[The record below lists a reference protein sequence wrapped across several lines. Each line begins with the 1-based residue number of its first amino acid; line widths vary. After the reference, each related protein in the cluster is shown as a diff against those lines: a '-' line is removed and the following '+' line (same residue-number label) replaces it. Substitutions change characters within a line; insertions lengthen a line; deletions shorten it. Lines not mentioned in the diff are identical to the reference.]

1 MGKKNLLNRILY
13 IILIIFM
20 YYIILNPKGYIAGTF
35 KGNYYLFVLL
45 ILAFVLT
52 LMVNLKKLLVSRHT
66 AFKIHFLLFC
76 ICYLFFV
83 NMFLGLIKGNNFL
96 YIIDDVNG
104 YLFAICSIIFLYL
117 FKNGFEYKDIFKHY
131 VIASSMVAIL
141 YIVIVFSFIFSTT
154 SFLKISNFISVTGM
168 GSILPYGNFIRI
180 FLKNS
185 IYCMITS
192 LITLITYFRLKNKI
206 LISISILNMIP
217 VILSFARGMWIAYLL
232 TLVIYLFENFISFK
246 TFKINKKKLQICII
260 LFVILF
266 ILGNQ
271 AIIKERFLTIFS
283 RSDIG
288 NSIKINQIEYTMHI
302 FKNNIIFG
310 VGAGYEYNDPRGKSY
325 AIEVTYND
333 CLAKYGLVGFLI
345 LILFLSYPLIYGF
358 ILARRKL
365 KKNSLVYASF
375 YAYVALLIIG
385 GTNPFLL
392 SSLGML
398 SISMIY
404 GLILCDGDFKNG

>member
-1 MGKKNLLNRILY
+1 
-13 IILIIFM
+13 M

-45 ILAFVLT
+45 ILAFILT
-52 LMVNLKKLLVSRHT
+52 LMVNLKKLSVSRHT
-66 AFKIHFLLFC
+66 VLKINFLLFC
-76 ICYLFFV
+76 ICYLFLV

-141 YIVIVFSFIFSTT
+141 YIVIVFSFMFSSTT
-154 SFLKISNFISVTGM
+154 FLKINHFISDTGM
-168 GSILPYGNFIRI
+168 GSVLPYGNFIRI

-185 IYCMITS
+185 VYCMMTS
-192 LITLITYFRLKNKI
+192 LATLIVYFRLKNKT
-206 LISISILNMIP
+206 LIIISILNMIP
-217 VILSFARGMWIAYLL
+217 VILSFTRGMWIAYLL

-246 TFKINKKKLQICII
+246 TLKINKKILKICII
-260 LFVILF
+260 FFLILF

-271 AIIKERFLTIFS
+271 EIVKERFLSIFS
-283 RSDIG
+283 SNEIG
-288 NSIKINQIEYTMHI
+288 NNIKVNQIKYTMQI
-302 FKNNIIFG
+302 FENNIIFG
-310 VGAGYEYNDPRGKSY
+310 AGAGYEYNDPRGKGY
-325 AIEVTYND
+325 AIELTYND
-333 CLAKYGLVGFLI
+333 CLAKYGVVGFLI
-345 LILFLSYPLIYGF
+345 LFLFLLYPLIYGF
-358 ILARRKL
+358 ILARNKL

-375 YAYVALLIIG
+375 YAYVALLIVG

-398 SISMIY
+398 TVSMIY
-404 GLILCDGDFKNG
+404 GLILWGRDFENG